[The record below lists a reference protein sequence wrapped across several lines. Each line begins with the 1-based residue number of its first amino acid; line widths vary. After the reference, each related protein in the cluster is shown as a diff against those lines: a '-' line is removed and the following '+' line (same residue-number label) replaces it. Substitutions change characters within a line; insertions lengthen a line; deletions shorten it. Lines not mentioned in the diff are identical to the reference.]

1 MLVNLPKGKIGF
13 EDLAQTI
20 SESWKNL
27 DDETRAIFVDLARLD
42 MDRYLAEKEAWQAS
56 VAELAKV
63 HSSGSLQGTD
73 AGGSLQRPSKKI
85 PKQLL
90 KKPRKSMQKRAS
102 AELLKSVAM
111 QMPKPTTS
119 SQLYNEGAG
128 QKGALEPYSIEEMHL
143 LPSLA
148 SRIDPSF
155 RRFFIKNFSWL
166 TPWGLGPAVP

>member
-1 MLVNLPKGKIGF
+1 MLANLPKGKIGF

-42 MDRYLAEKEAWQAS
+42 MERYLAEKEAWQAS
-56 VAELAKV
+56 VAELARV

-73 AGGSLQRPSKKI
+73 AGGYLQKPSKKV
-85 PKQLL
+85 PKHLV
-90 KKPRKSMQKRAS
+90 KKPRKLMRKRAS
-102 AELLKSVAM
+102 SKLLKSVAT
-111 QMPKPTTS
+111 QMPKPTTG
-119 SQLYNEGAG
+119 SQLYSEGAG
-128 QKGALEPYSIEEMHL
+128 QKGTLEPYSIEEMHL

-155 RRFFIKNFSWL
+155 RRFFIENFS
-166 TPWGLGPAVP
+166 